1 MSPKRPSDVEK
12 IAVLKQRVSTLT
24 HLAKVQ
30 RRLLQDAERRA
41 DHWREE
47 AEEARE
53 ALEAIAAELSE
64 VEETEEPSDN
74 GRLDEGLGQDH
85 ASPRCRRERLG
96 RRENTRGES
105 QEDDHAAQGPQ
116 ELAGRLGLEGF
127 DPSIR

>member
-1 MSPKRPSDVEK
+1 MSPKCPSDVEK

-74 GRLDEGLGQDH
+74 GPVDEGLGQDH
-85 ASPRCRRERLG
+85 DLVLDAEESVLGGGRTLGENPKKMITLLRVRR
-96 RRENTRGES
+96 S
-105 QEDDHAAQGPQ
+105 WP
-116 ELAGRLGLEGF
+116 AG
-127 DPSIR
+127 

>member
-74 GRLDEGLGQDH
+74 GRLDEGVGQDH
-85 ASPRCRRERLG
+85 AFSSMAKRASWEEGEHSGRIPRR
-96 RRENTRGES
+96 
-105 QEDDHAAQGPQ
+105 
-116 ELAGRLGLEGF
+116 
-127 DPSIR
+127 